1 MRNWLTT
8 RLTWIDGQ
16 MGSAPESTDRLL
28 TGFFHINDAVA
39 NNMPLTQ
46 LNASFPATSGAR
58 IEFKSALA
66 GYPFTSTHPLW
77 RKASMERRNEPTA
90 LNAFPSVMTG
100 STRGLQIRQPF
111 RGDAGENE
119 LVLHL
124 PTTGM
129 SGIRFAFAVMDEGAA
144 EQLIIDYSTVAG
156 EPVWTTTK
164 LNRSVY
170 SLSDEYQRFVVD
182 FTFIAE
188 ADGNPDFKIRIRFA
202 GRDMSAD
209 AGNRVTFNNLSL
221 EALRSTVDIEDGD
234 AQAPQEFELEQN
246 VPNPFNPTTE
256 IGYRKS
262 EIGPTLLAVHDI
274 LGRRVAILVDGV
286 QDAGRHSVRFDG
298 TGLASGVYLIR
309 LESGGKVAT
318 RKMVLL
324 K

>member
-1 MRNWLTT
+1 
-8 RLTWIDGQ
+8 
-16 MGSAPESTDRLL
+16 
-28 TGFFHINDAVA
+28 
-39 NNMPLTQ
+39 
-46 LNASFPATSGAR
+46 
-58 IEFKSALA
+58 
-66 GYPFTSTHPLW
+66 
-77 RKASMERRNEPTA
+77 
-90 LNAFPSVMTG
+90 MTG

-119 LVLHL
+119 VIVHA

-129 SGIRFAFAVMDEGAA
+129 SGVRFAFAAMDEGAA

-170 SLSDEYQRFVVD
+170 SLSSVYQRFVVD
-182 FTFIAE
+182 FTFITE
-188 ADGNPDFKIRIRFA
+188 ADENPNFKIRIRFA

-209 AGNRVTFNNLSL
+209 AGNRVTFNNLSV
-221 EALRSTVDIEDGD
+221 EALRYTVGIEDGD

-246 VPNPFNPTTE
+246 VPNPFNPETM
-256 IGYRKS
+256 IGFRVQ
-262 EIGPTLLAVHDI
+262 TQDLASVHGQDLASVRTRLMI
-274 LGRRVAILVDGV
+274 YDLLGRQVAQLIDADLP
-286 QDAGRHSVRFDG
+286 AGRHSVRFDG